1 MEYDLPSGV
10 SRQEFDKA
18 VTRAKKESDKQF
30 HKTLSVFAK
39 KQTIADVQIAEIKKQ
54 YFELQT
60 QSNARIEGLT
70 AVIQTLLKSL
80 SEFTD
85 VSEYRSY
92 LESMGVNLNGNTV

>member
-1 MEYDLPSGV
+1 MELPAGV

-18 VTRAKKESDKQF
+18 LSKAKSEGDKQF
-30 HKTLSVFAK
+30 KKTLRVFAK
-39 KQTIADVQIAEIKKQ
+39 KQTIADVQVAEIKKQ

-70 AVIQTLLKSL
+70 AVIQTLLKNL

-85 VSEYRSY
+85 VSKYRSY
-92 LESMGVNLNGNTV
+92 LESMGVNLSN